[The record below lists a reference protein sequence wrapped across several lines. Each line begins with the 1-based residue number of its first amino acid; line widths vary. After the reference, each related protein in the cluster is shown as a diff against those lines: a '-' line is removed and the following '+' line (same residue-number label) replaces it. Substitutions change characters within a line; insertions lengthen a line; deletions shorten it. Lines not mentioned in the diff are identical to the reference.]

1 MFARSHSFRQSA
13 AAMKRSLLADLFLWL
28 TVLLLFLLCDRSQH
42 PSSVPRKILST
53 KADLSASP
61 RQNGRDSPLAYSTAA
76 PVDGG
81 VEKRLLQS
89 LGVCCD
95 VSKGVAYHRSRYLI
109 CLVFVGEVSL
119 FMSASFRSST
129 CSLIVNTCTKAI
141 VERWGCLGSTPSTI
155 KLAKQS
161 IGV

>member
-28 TVLLLFLLCDRSQH
+28 TVLLLLFFLLCDRSQH

-81 VEKRLLQS
+81 VEKRLVPTGPNPL
-89 LGVCCD
+89 
-95 VSKGVAYHRSRYLI
+95 H
-109 CLVFVGEVSL
+109 
-119 FMSASFRSST
+119 
-129 CSLIVNTCTKAI
+129 N
-141 VERWGCLGSTPSTI
+141 
-155 KLAKQS
+155 
-161 IGV
+161 